1 MTLREEVALALLND
15 DRVAAGWPAVVSRDG
30 IENSDGYL
38 RNATAAIAI
47 VLERAA
53 GVAESWTSSLKP
65 GSMDRLN
72 GHIEARR
79 DIANAIRTLAEPT
92 P

>member
-1 MTLREEVALALLND
+1 MSDLREEVALALLND

-38 RNATAAIAI
+38 RNADAAIAI

-53 GVAESWTSSLKP
+53 GVAEKYSRTMHSPDHSDTGK
-65 GSMDRLN
+65 M
-72 GHIEARR
+72 IAF
-79 DIANAIRTLAEPT
+79 DIRALAEPT